1 MITVTED
8 ARDLFREVDNPDGT
22 VLRLDPVTTEG
33 VTAETQVRLGI
44 GEPKNDDQVVQ
55 HEGEDLLR
63 IARPLSEALN
73 GSAIDL
79 VETLEGP
86 TLAIKPPTTDY
97 QCRTGTE
104 KPQSRDALEDE
115 N

>member
-44 GEPKNDDQVVQ
+44 GEPKNNDQVVQ
-55 HEGEDLLR
+55 HEGEDLLQ
-63 IARPLSEALN
+63 
-73 GSAIDL
+73 
-79 VETLEGP
+79 TLEGP
-86 TLAIKPPTTDY
+86 ALAIKPPDNGLPMSDGY
-97 QCRTGTE
+97 
-104 KPQSRDALEDE
+104 
-115 N
+115 